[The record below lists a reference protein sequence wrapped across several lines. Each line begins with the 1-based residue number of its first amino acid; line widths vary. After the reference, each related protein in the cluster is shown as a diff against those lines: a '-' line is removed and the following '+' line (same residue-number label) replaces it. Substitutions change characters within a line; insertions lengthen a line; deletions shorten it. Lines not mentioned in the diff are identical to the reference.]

1 METISSILSALLGFA
16 LLITLFALPVTMAKK
31 RGRSAGGWL
40 ALSFFITPL
49 WAAIALAV
57 LGDSKS
63 KICDEIIN
71 NTVQTTQTPP
81 TAMGK
86 NFRFFWGMITG
97 SFITILVVLF
107 VMSSVDSSAS
117 SSEDAIADET
127 TSTNDGLTL
136 FDQPVGVIET
146 ASFEVQ
152 EVLANGNAIAHS
164 QDKYIEIYYGD
175 PVVYLLADENSYY
188 YDKQIVRVAKGKQAC
203 QVGLYQYEEYRG
215 TKTLPVVRIMDK

>member
-1 METISSILSALLGFA
+1 METISSALGA
-16 LLITLFALPVTMAKK
+16 LVGLAIVITLFAIPVTMAKK
-31 RGRSAGGWL
+31 RGRSVGGWL
-40 ALSFFITPL
+40 VLSFFITPL

-57 LGDSKS
+57 LGDSRR
-63 KICDEIIN
+63 KICDEIMN

-107 VMSSVDSSAS
+107 VMPSVGSSAL
-117 SSEDAIADET
+117 SSEGAVADET

-136 FDQPVGVIET
+136 FEQPIGVIET

-152 EVLANGNAIAHS
+152 EVLANGNAITKS
-164 QDKYIEIYYGD
+164 QHKDIDEYYTD

-188 YDKQIVRVAKGKQAC
+188 YDKQIVRVAKGKQAY
-203 QVGLYQYEEYRG
+203 QVGIYKYEKYYS